1 MAKEKDYPSPIAAAD
16 IQDES
21 TAWYVPDLL
30 PRTGLVMVVGPA
42 GQGKTSAA
50 ASILASISAG
60 RTPLAELS
68 TITAPRN
75 VLILSREE
83 TLPAIKRRIK
93 NLNADLSQVRITDQ
107 YNLRDVMRLK
117 HEIKAGTA
125 AIMIDSLTAFT
136 DGNLNSRREM
146 FGALDGLRRVA
157 EPNKENEYP
166 GALILL
172 IHHTNSRSGSISDRI
187 AGSKAIV
194 GVIRHALH
202 VGVHPFDDVGRV
214 LSVCK
219 SNIGP
224 LNGNRTFTLGTSKK
238 PIAWGAALD
247 ATVKELLDGS
257 EDTPNRAVTWLM
269 KRFEMEPGA
278 PIAAAEIFKQAADSR
293 GLSRRSLQRAAR
305 YLGVDTSR
313 IGFGGN
319 VYWKFSEDENDD
331 PDPKQ
336 GKLIFM
342 PPKPQG
348 VIQ

>member
-1 MAKEKDYPSPIAAAD
+1 MIESQKYDPIISAAEIEA
-16 IQDES
+16 QDTS
-21 TAWYVPDLL
+21 WYVGNLL
-30 PRTGLVMVVGPA
+30 PQTGLVMLVGPA
-42 GQGKTSAA
+42 GQGKTSVAS
-50 ASILASISAG
+50 SILAAISAG
-60 RTPLAELS
+60 LTPLSQLS
-68 TITAPRN
+68 TVTEPRS

-83 TLPAIKRRIK
+83 TLPAIKTRAA
-93 NLNADLSQVRITDQ
+93 NLHADLSKVRITDQ
-107 YNLRDVMRLK
+107 HDLRDVSRLK
-117 HEIKAGTA
+117 GEIQTGTA

-146 FGALDGLRRVA
+146 FGALDSLRRVA
-157 EPNKENEYP
+157 EPNPARNYP

-194 GVIRHALH
+194 GIVRHALH
-202 VGVHPFDDVGRV
+202 VGLHPYDEARRV

-219 SNIGP
+219 SNIAP
-224 LNGNRTFTLGTSKK
+224 LDANRTFVLK
-238 PIAWGAALD
+238 PFAWGDALD
-247 ATVKELLDGS
+247 ATAAELIGGT
-257 EDTPNRAVTWLM
+257 EDTPNRAATWLM
-269 KRFEMEPGA
+269 KRFQMEPGT

-319 VYWKFSEDENDD
+319 IYWTFGEDEGDD

-336 GKLIFM
+336 GKLFLM
-342 PPKPQG
+342 PTKSRG
-348 VIQ
+348 AIQ